1 MTLWAERTTAERVKI
16 LRGRAVTQEALAEK
30 SGVSLGTI
38 RKLEQGGNLSLPSL
52 LKVAVGLGTDV
63 SVILGQQSPRRGMEL
78 DERAALRAVSAAVHD
93 TGLGIGTDVE
103 PGSLDDL
110 RDAARRADAAFWSA
124 RYVELGAILSRLLPE
139 AWALYDAA
147 EPDRREAAG
156 GVLADAFQTAAVMA
170 NVLGARDLGYTAITH
185 GRNVA
190 ERIGDD
196 LRSAHLMASLS
207 WICLRDGH
215 TAKGVQVAERAA
227 AKVEPRMSDSDP
239 DRLSV
244 YGQLVTNAAVAAS
257 RGGAKADTARDYLS
271 QAHAVAARLGRE
283 HARGDQGQPFG
294 PSYAA
299 TQAMSVAM
307 ALGDTSAA
315 VRLIQ
320 TTRLH
325 PEMPLATR
333 ARFHLDVAL
342 TRTETRQWE
351 AAAAALKEAC
361 RMAPTWV
368 RHQALPGVI
377 TDRIADVSVSMARSA
392 AQAAGVPLVIR

>member
-1 MTLWAERTTAERVKI
+1 MTLWAERTTADRVKI
-16 LRGRAVTQEALAEK
+16 LRGREVTQEDLADK

-52 LKVAVGLGTDV
+52 MRVAVGLGTDV
-63 SVILGQQSPRRGMEL
+63 SVILGQQSPRRGMVLE
-78 DERAALRAVSAAVHD
+78 ERSALRAVSAAVHD
-93 TGLGIGTDVE
+93 TGLGIGADVE
-103 PGSLDDL
+103 PGSLEDL
-110 RDAARRADAAFWSA
+110 RDAARRADAAFWSG
-124 RYVELGAILSRLLPE
+124 RYVELGAILSLLLPE
-139 AWALYDAA
+139 ARALYDATA
-147 EPDRREAAG
+147 PDRREAAG

-170 NVLGARDLGYTAITH
+170 NILGARDLGYTAITH

-190 ERIGDD
+190 DQVGDD

-215 TAKGVQVAERAA
+215 TAKGVHVAEQSA

-257 RGGAKADTARDYLS
+257 RGGASADSARDYLS
-271 QAHAVAARLGRE
+271 QAHAVAARIGRE

-307 ALGDTSAA
+307 ALGDTAGA
-315 VRLIQ
+315 LRLIE
-320 TTRLH
+320 TTHLD
-325 PEMPLATR
+325 PGTPLSTR
-333 ARFHLDVAL
+333 ARFHLDIAL

-351 AAAAALKEAC
+351 AAAAELKEAC
-361 RMAPTWV
+361 RIAPTWV

-377 TDRIADVSVSMARSA
+377 TDRIADVSVAMARSV

>member
-110 RDAARRADAAFWSA
+110 RHAARQADAAFWNA

-139 AWALYDAA
+139 AWALYDVAG
-147 EPDRREAAG
+147 PDRREAAG

-271 QAHAVAARLGRE
+271 QAHAVAARLGQE
-283 HARGDQGQPFG
+283 HARGHQGQPFG
-294 PSYAA
+294 PAYAA

-315 VRLIQ
+315 LRLIQ

-377 TDRIADVSVSMARSA
+377 TDRIADVSVSMARSV

>member
-16 LRGRAVTQEALAEK
+16 LRGREVTQENLAEK

-52 LKVAVGLGTDV
+52 MKVAVGLGTDV

-78 DERAALRAVSAAVHD
+78 DERSALRAVSAAVHD
-93 TGLGIGTDVE
+93 TGLGIGTDIE
-103 PGSLDDL
+103 PSNLEDL
-110 RDAARRADAAFWSA
+110 RDAVRRADAAFWSG
-124 RYVELGAILSRLLPE
+124 RYVELGAILSALLPE
-139 AWALYDAA
+139 ARALFDASG
-147 EPDRREAAG
+147 PDRRDASG

-170 NVLGARDLGYTAITH
+170 NILGARDLGYTAITH

-190 ERIGDD
+190 DQVGDD

-215 TAKGVQVAERAA
+215 TSKGVHVAEQAA
-227 AKVEPRMSDSDP
+227 AKVEPRMSDRDP

-257 RGGAKADTARDYLS
+257 RGGASADTARDFLS
-271 QAHAVAARLGRE
+271 QAHAVAARIGRE
-283 HARGDQGQPFG
+283 HARGNQGQPFG

-307 ALGDTSAA
+307 ALGDTAGA
-315 VRLIQ
+315 LRRIE
-320 TTRLH
+320 TTHLD
-325 PEMPLATR
+325 PNMPLSTR
-333 ARFHLDVAL
+333 ARFHLDIAL

-361 RMAPTWV
+361 RIAPTWV

-377 TDRIADVSVSMARSA
+377 TDRIADVSVSMARSV